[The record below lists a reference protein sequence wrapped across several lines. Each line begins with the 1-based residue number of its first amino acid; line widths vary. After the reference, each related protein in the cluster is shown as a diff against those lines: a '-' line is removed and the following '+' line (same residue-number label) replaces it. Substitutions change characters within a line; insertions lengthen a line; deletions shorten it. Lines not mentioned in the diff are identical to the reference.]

1 MRFMAFV
8 RMILPAWFAGLY
20 AVLLLALLVLF
31 LNPGLTAS
39 LTVLSGLLPALVLL
53 SVPMA
58 LGWPLAYRFVRLFA
72 RRPVRARGVPFKYL
86 YGFACADLLL
96 VAALYEYNSSLA
108 EVMVPPAVFFRLRLA
123 FALITAVALLF
134 MAGAAIRALR
144 RRAGVRWC
152 CHLAALLLPVALLLI
167 RHGHPAA
174 PAPPYTAELIRPS
187 AAAPRMLVLGIEGAT
202 LDQVLPLVAQGK
214 LPWFSRLLQRGAHGR
229 LSPFRPCLSPVV
241 WQSLRTGKL
250 PYKHRIL
257 DFDRFLLPG
266 GPGEIRLI
274 PRGFGFRRLASACG
288 MARVRQRSRES
299 RALAFSDIMG
309 GLGSP
314 VREVS
319 LENAPP
325 APPAD
330 SGGPDIRLERFLDLE
345 APEPP
350 DKAALGVSLR
360 RALEEDQ
367 AVAAAGLE
375 AWRGGR
381 EKTVI
386 VVLPGLDRVSHL
398 FLRFGMPA
406 GFGDVPPEEVEKYG
420 SVLERYYRFLDE
432 WLGRFL
438 EGEGFAG
445 EGDPSREESV
455 ILVVSPHGIE
465 PMPLGRRLVLYLE
478 GNRLESGYHD
488 RGPDG
493 MILAAGPG
501 IRHGSPL
508 GKASVLDVVPTLLY
522 LHGLPM
528 GMDMDGHTLIRL
540 FDEAFT
546 SENPILLIPSY
557 EASRL
562 GAGRSAPAP

>member
-20 AVLLLALLVLF
+20 AALLLALLVLF
-31 LNPGLTAS
+31 LNPDLTAN
-39 LTVLSGLLPALVLL
+39 LRVLSGLLPAVVLL

-58 LGWPLAYRFVRLFA
+58 LGWPLAYRFLRLFA
-72 RRPVRARGVPFKYL
+72 RRPVRVRGVPFKYL
-86 YGFACADLLL
+86 YGFASADLLL
-96 VAALYEYNSSLA
+96 VSALYGYNSSLTQ
-108 EVMVPPAVFFRLRLA
+108 VMVPPTAFFRLHIA

-134 MAGAAIRALR
+134 MAGAAVRALR

-167 RHGHPAA
+167 RPGHLAA
-174 PAPPYTAELIRPS
+174 PAPPYTAEMIRPS
-187 AAAPRMLVLGIEGAT
+187 PAAPRMLVLGIEGAT

-229 LSPFRPCLSPVV
+229 LSPFRPCPPPVV
-241 WQSLRTGKL
+241 WRSLWTAKL

-257 DFDRFLLPG
+257 DFDRYLLPG
-266 GPGEIRLI
+266 GSGEIRLI
-274 PRGFGFRRLASACG
+274 PRGFSFRRLAAACG
-288 MARVRQRSRES
+288 MTRVRQRSRES
-299 RALAFSDIMG
+299 GALAFSDIMG

-314 VREVS
+314 VREVT
-319 LENAPP
+319 LEGSPAVPP
-325 APPAD
+325 PGF
-330 SGGPDIRLERFLDLE
+330 GGPDIRLERFLDPE
-345 APEPP
+345 VPEPP
-350 DKAALGVSLR
+350 GKAELAVSLR
-360 RALEEDQ
+360 RALERDQ

-375 AWRGGR
+375 AWRSGR
-381 EKTVI
+381 DRTVI

-398 FLRFGMPA
+398 FLRFGMPS

-438 EGEGFAG
+438 EGESVAG
-445 EGDPSREESV
+445 EGDPARGESV
-455 ILVVSPHGIE
+455 FLEVSPHGIE
-465 PMPLGRRLVLYLE
+465 PMPLGRRLAAWLE

-501 IRHGSPL
+501 IRHGTPM

-522 LHGLPM
+522 LYGLPM
-528 GMDMDGHTLIRL
+528 GMDMDGHTLTRL

-562 GAGRSAPAP
+562 GAPPRS